1 MFTLKQKVFLVI
13 TLLIASF
20 DFMYIRMNI
29 DLAQQTLHESLVKDS
44 NVLRSSY
51 ELVMAKEQENM
62 QAMATFIASDPA
74 VTAIFSKAKD
84 NAEKGGEEAL
94 KESAKLRQQLYEKV
108 SPAWKVVQN
117 KFAARQLHF
126 LFGPGAKS
134 YLRVHRPEKFGDN
147 MDDVR
152 HTIVDV
158 NTYKKAVSGFETGRV
173 YSGIRGVVPVFNAG
187 VSAVE
192 KKYIG
197 ALEVGSSFNS
207 LVSALDEQLN
217 IGVAVFLSRKHIE
230 SIMWQDAIEQRFK
243 NILVNCDCYLEA
255 TSRGGIDKIIKSE
268 DKKFDF
274 SDSGI
279 ERIQV
284 DGENLMLTFFPLK
297 DYIGKKHPEREAI
310 GAVIFWRNIDKQV
323 ESLNETIK
331 YNILLGIFGFLF
343 IEVLIYF
350 AIRFAVNSL
359 EKEVKAQASNL
370 IFSNWEIN
378 LSNNIIEKLRE
389 GVLVTDE
396 NKKIIR
402 VNQAAIDITGYTEQE
417 LIGSS
422 PKVLFSNNHNGTFF
436 SQLWDSI
443 QTTGEWVGEIWNKK
457 KNNELLVEA
466 ATVMVVKDERG
477 KTRNYLA
484 VFSDVTDKVKHQRYL
499 EEAAFTDSL
508 TKLPN
513 RIVLQQRFEQALKLA
528 KQERQSIYCV
538 FIDLDKF
545 KPINDT
551 FGHDAG
557 DFVLTTL
564 SERMSKTIG
573 AEDTLAR
580 IGGDE
585 FVAVINNLNSKQECI
600 ELLQKLVQVIKTP
613 MYYNK
618 QKLTLSASFGISIW
632 DYSGINLTVD
642 ELLQQA
648 DEAMYQAKNS
658 MTSDYIFYGE
668 NTQS

>member
-1 MFTLKQKVFLVI
+1 
-13 TLLIASF
+13 
-20 DFMYIRMNI
+20 
-29 DLAQQTLHESLVKDS
+29 
-44 NVLRSSY
+44 
-51 ELVMAKEQENM
+51 
-62 QAMATFIASDPA
+62 
-74 VTAIFSKAKD
+74 
-84 NAEKGGEEAL
+84 
-94 KESAKLRQQLYEKV
+94 
-108 SPAWKVVQN
+108 
-117 KFAARQLHF
+117 
-126 LFGPGAKS
+126 
-134 YLRVHRPEKFGDN
+134 
-147 MDDVR
+147 
-152 HTIVDV
+152 
-158 NTYKKAVSGFETGRV
+158 
-173 YSGIRGVVPVFNAG
+173 
-187 VSAVE
+187 
-192 KKYIG
+192 
-197 ALEVGSSFNS
+197 
-207 LVSALDEQLN
+207 
-217 IGVAVFLSRKHIE
+217 
-230 SIMWQDAIEQRFK
+230 
-243 NILVNCDCYLEA
+243 
-255 TSRGGIDKIIKSE
+255 
-268 DKKFDF
+268 
-274 SDSGI
+274 
-279 ERIQV
+279 
-284 DGENLMLTFFPLK
+284 
-297 DYIGKKHPEREAI
+297 
-310 GAVIFWRNIDKQV
+310 
-323 ESLNETIK
+323 
-331 YNILLGIFGFLF
+331 
-343 IEVLIYF
+343 
-350 AIRFAVNSL
+350 
-359 EKEVKAQASNL
+359 
-370 IFSNWEIN
+370 
-378 LSNNIIEKLRE
+378 
-389 GVLVTDE
+389 
-396 NKKIIR
+396 
-402 VNQAAIDITGYTEQE
+402 
-417 LIGSS
+417 
-422 PKVLFSNNHNGTFF
+422 
-436 SQLWDSI
+436 
-443 QTTGEWVGEIWNKK
+443 
-457 KNNELLVEA
+457 
-466 ATVMVVKDERG
+466 MVVKDERG